1 MIKIYSPIQKYT
13 NWWPSSHRLRNQPNW
28 CYLGTSLEYISPRVL
43 PFLLDQLEPKR
54 GLRPLLVKL
63 RHQRYLARVWLG
75 STLAVHLGVP
85 VLPAVAKV
93 WGDGLSLQQQHTN
106 KQNAPKTKQKNPSLF
121 TVEKQRKSWVL
132 NLWYFQGLLIKQG
145 KAGQEANTETN
156 ADYLTQE
163 HRQEPVR
170 RPTRADTWRSVKE
183 EIGSSEDWKWTCNG
197 TTFPPLYSWPSSPKR
212 ENLVW
217 FFFFP

>member
-1 MIKIYSPIQKYT
+1 MIKIYSPIQKYP

-54 GLRPLLVKL
+54 VLWPLLVKL
-63 RHQRYLARVWLG
+63 RHQLYLARVWLG

-106 KQNAPKTKQKNPSLF
+106 KQNAPKTKQKKTLF
-121 TVEKQRKSWVL
+121 
-132 NLWYFQGLLIKQG
+132 I
-145 KAGQEANTETN
+145 
-156 ADYLTQE
+156 
-163 HRQEPVR
+163 
-170 RPTRADTWRSVKE
+170 
-183 EIGSSEDWKWTCNG
+183 
-197 TTFPPLYSWPSSPKR
+197 YSWKTEKILGSESVILPRSLDQTGQGRPGSKHRDQCRLPYSR
-212 ENLVW
+212 A
-217 FFFFP
+217 PPGART